1 MNRSVVDIC
10 RQFQGNLI
18 VSCQAPEGDPFRDS
32 GSIARF
38 ARAAVEGG
46 AVGIRADGAEDV
58 RAIRQAV
65 RVPIIGI
72 AKQPQSDGR
81 TLITPSFE
89 AARELVGAGADM
101 IALECTCRG
110 QRYGALERLWRIKSE
125 LGVPVGADI
134 ATAEEAIAV
143 EKAGADLV
151 LTTLRGYTHDTEH
164 IKSFEPAF
172 IAELVRLLNV
182 PVLAEGRIET
192 PEQARQALAAGAH
205 AVVVGTAITGPQEI
219 ARRFA
224 QTLARQR
231 TFAETARYFIGID
244 LGGTNTKSGIVSRE
258 GDLACESAV
267 PTPSRGG
274 RDALLSH
281 LKEVAARCAGLARR
295 AGISPGAVGVATAGW
310 VDPDRGAVAYATANL
325 PGWTGTRIADE
336 LEAAVGLPVAVEN
349 DANALA
355 VAEKHFG
362 LARELKDF
370 VCITLGTGVGGGCY
384 VGGRLNRGA
393 HFFANGLG
401 HINIQPDGL
410 PCTCGQR
417 GCLEVYANAAALLR
431 YAGETAF
438 RSAEEVISGANSG
451 NPVAQS
457 AIRTYASYL
466 ARGCA
471 SMIHLLDPE
480 MLLLSGGIA
489 QNNAYLLARLEE
501 ELSRLVP
508 AWEARHL
515 LIRASPLA
523 YYGGVLGAAAVAL
536 EKMSEL

>member
-1 MNRSVVDIC
+1 MKSIPSFC
-10 RQFQGNLI
+10 LSLQGKLI
-18 VSCQAPEGDPFRDS
+18 VSCQAPEGDAFRDPVS
-32 GSIARF
+32 MMRF

-46 AVGIRADGAEDV
+46 AAGIRAESAEDV
-58 RAIRQAV
+58 RHIRQAV
-65 RVPIIGI
+65 SVPIIGI
-72 AKQPQSDGR
+72 RKCMQADGKI
-81 TLITPSFE
+81 LITPSFE
-89 AARELVGAGADM
+89 AARELVEAGANV
-101 IALECTCRG
+101 IALDCTRRG
-110 QRYGALERLWRIKSE
+110 QNLGALDRLRRIRTE
-125 LGVPVGADI
+125 LGVPVMADI
-134 ATAEEAIAV
+134 ATTEEAVAAAA
-143 EKAGADLV
+143 AGADFV
-151 LTTLRGYTHDTEH
+151 LSTMHGYTPETEH
-164 IKSFEPAF
+164 IRKFDPEFVAG
-172 IAELVRLLNV
+172 LVRTV
-182 PVLAEGRIET
+182 DAPVIAEGRIET
-192 PEQARQALAAGAH
+192 PEQAAAAMEAGAF
-205 AVVVGTAITGPQEI
+205 AVIIGTAITRPQEI

-224 QTLARQR
+224 QALAQQR
-231 TFAETARYFIGID
+231 TFAATARYFIGID

-274 RDALLSH
+274 RDALLNH

-295 AGISPGAVGVATAGW
+295 AGISPAAVGVATAGW
-310 VDPDRGAVAYATANL
+310 VDPDRGVVAYATANL

-393 HFFANGLG
+393 HFFANALG

-438 RSAEEVISGANSG
+438 RSAEEVISAANSG